1 MTEEELAIFDL
12 LTNPGPALEADD
24 LLRVRAVAKGLLA
37 HIHEKLV
44 VDWRTRAEAQAEM
57 RLTIRR
63 ELDNGL
69 PADPYPRDVFD
80 QKVQAIFDHVVGSY
94 ASAGDSVY
102 VESEPAAGSASVA
115 TLDTEAVIAQLRHD
129 AEFARRVA
137 QVLREDR
144 TLPELLAADETKDVE
159 YKSTARWN
167 VREGRRTSS
176 WRTP

>member
-94 ASAGDSVY
+94 S
-102 VESEPAAGSASVA
+102 
-115 TLDTEAVIAQLRHD
+115 
-129 AEFARRVA
+129 
-137 QVLREDR
+137 
-144 TLPELLAADETKDVE
+144 
-159 YKSTARWN
+159 
-167 VREGRRTSS
+167 
-176 WRTP
+176 